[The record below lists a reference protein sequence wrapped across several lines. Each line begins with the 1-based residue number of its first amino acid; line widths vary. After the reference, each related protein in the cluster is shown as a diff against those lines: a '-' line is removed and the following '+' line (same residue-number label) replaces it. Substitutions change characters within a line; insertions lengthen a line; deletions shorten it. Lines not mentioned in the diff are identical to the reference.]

1 MNNELNTETANFVD
15 SMTVEGRYRLLIESI
30 RDYAIYMLDRE
41 GNITNWN
48 AGAERFKGYKANE
61 IIGKHF
67 STFYTEEDK
76 AANLPLKALASAER
90 YGVFETEGWRV
101 RKGGE
106 RFWAHV
112 IIDPIRDRGGK
123 LVGFAKVTRDIT
135 ERKRAQTA
143 LQKSEDLLSVLVQGV
158 SDYAIYMIDPD
169 GLIANWNL
177 GAARIKGYSAEEIVG
192 KHFSVFFT
200 EEDRAAGEPQRAIET
215 AKREGKYE
223 REAWRVRKDGTP
235 FRAHVVLNAIR
246 DKDGE
251 LIGLIKI
258 TRDETERHKAQEA
271 LDQAREAL
279 FQSQKTEAIGKL
291 TGGVA
296 HDFNNLLA
304 VVIGNL
310 ELLRKRLAD
319 DKLSALV
326 DNALLGAK
334 RGAAL
339 TQRMLVFARRTELTK
354 VPVDIPSLV
363 HGMSEIFRR
372 SIGSEIVLE
381 TRFPVGLPA
390 VLTDPHQ
397 LETALLNLVV
407 NARDAIE
414 GGGTIVIGG
423 RSGQP
428 GGGNKQV
435 HVYVTDSGAGMDNET
450 LRRAGEPFFTTKGVG
465 KGTGL
470 GLSMV
475 QGLAEQSGG
484 KINIFSK
491 IGQGTTVELLLPA
504 APEQEAVPSEAVPKT
519 FISTGDPMSILVVDD
534 DMLVL
539 MGTKAMLEDLG
550 HTVVSANSGA
560 DALRILK
567 ERSDIDLLITD
578 QAMPQMTGLALAHE
592 AKALHPELPIVI
604 ATGYAELPEN
614 GFPITRLAKPYL
626 QEDLRA
632 AIAEAKAQRGP

>member
-1 MNNELNTETANFVD
+1 V
-15 SMTVEGRYRLLIESI
+15 
-30 RDYAIYMLDRE
+30 
-41 GNITNWN
+41 
-48 AGAERFKGYKANE
+48 AG
-61 IIGKHF
+61 
-67 STFYTEEDK
+67 T
-76 AANLPLKALASAER
+76 
-90 YGVFETEGWRV
+90 
-101 RKGGE
+101 
-106 RFWAHV
+106 
-112 IIDPIRDRGGK
+112 
-123 LVGFAKVTRDIT
+123 
-135 ERKRAQTA
+135 
-143 LQKSEDLLSVLVQGV
+143 
-158 SDYAIYMIDPD
+158 
-169 GLIANWNL
+169 
-177 GAARIKGYSAEEIVG
+177 
-192 KHFSVFFT
+192 
-200 EEDRAAGEPQRAIET
+200 
-215 AKREGKYE
+215 
-223 REAWRVRKDGTP
+223 KDGTH

-354 VPVDIPSLV
+354 VRVDIPSLV
-363 HGMSEIFRR
+363 HGMSEIFQR

-397 LETALLNLVV
+397 LETGLLNLVV

-423 RSGQP
+423 RAGQP
-428 GGGNKQV
+428 GGGKREV
-435 HVYVTDSGAGMDNET
+435 HVYVSDSGAGMDNET

-484 KINIFSK
+484 KIDIFSK
-491 IGQGTTVELLLPA
+491 IGQGTTVELVLPA
-504 APEQEAVPSEAVPKT
+504 AAPQQEAIPSEAPPETVV
-519 FISTGDPMSILVVDD
+519 SAVDPMSILVVDD

-539 MGTKAMLEDLG
+539 MGTQAMLEDLG
-550 HTVVSANSGA
+550 HTVVSASSGA

-567 ERSDIDLLITD
+567 DRSDIDLLITD
-578 QAMPQMTGLALAHE
+578 QAMPQMPGLALAHE

-604 ATGYAELPEN
+604 ATGYAELPKN
-614 GFPITRLAKPYL
+614 GFPITRLAKPFL
-626 QEDLRA
+626 QADLQV
-632 AIAEAKAQRGP
+632 AILEAKGQHGA